1 MTASPPPT
9 PPPHS
14 VPPQRPGRWRR
25 RLLAPLIYT
34 AALLLMLEEWLWDAT
49 QALLARIP
57 DWPWLVRLQHW
68 VERRPPYVALLIFL
82 APTLLLLPVKLLALL
97 SITHGHPTLGLAIV
111 LAAKV
116 LGTALVARIYALT
129 RRSLLSLAWFQR
141 YHDQLL
147 AVKARLTAQLQA
159 TAGWQQAKRLVQ
171 LCRQRVADVKSFV
184 RARMARSPRSPLARL
199 MRLLRKLVARMRSR

>member
-1 MTASPPPT
+1 MTVSPPP
-9 PPPHS
+9 PS
-14 VPPQRPGRWRR
+14 APPQRPGRWRR

-57 DWPWLVRLQHW
+57 NWPWLVRLQHW
-68 VERRPPYVALLIFL
+68 IERRPPYAALLIFL

-129 RRSLLSLAWFQR
+129 RRSLLSLVWFQR
-141 YHDQLL
+141 YHDRLL
-147 AVKARLTAQLQA
+147 ALKARLTAQLQVS
-159 TAGWQQAKRLVQ
+159 AGWQQAKRLVQ
-171 LCRQRVADVKSFV
+171 ACRQSVDDVKAYV
-184 RARMARSPRSPLARL
+184 RAQAARSPRSPLARL
-199 MRLLRKLVARMRSR
+199 MRLLRRVVARMRSR

>member
-1 MTASPPPT
+1 MPQPSPQQQQQQ
-9 PPPHS
+9 
-14 VPPQRPGRWRR
+14 QRQSRWRR

-57 DWPWLVRLQHW
+57 DWPFLQRLQRW
-68 VERRPPYVALLIFL
+68 VERLSPYAALAIFL

-97 SITHGHPTLGLAIV
+97 SITHGHPTLGLAIIV
-111 LAAKV
+111 AAKL

-141 YHDQLL
+141 AHDRLL
-147 AVKARLTAQLQA
+147 AFKDRMIAQLHA
-159 TAGWQQAKRLVQ
+159 SPGWQHAQALVAA
-171 LCRQRVADVKSFV
+171 LRRTLRQAF
-184 RARMARSPRSPLARL
+184 AASPRSEGGRLARL
-199 MRLLRKLVARMRSR
+199 LRRLAARMKKYR